1 MDFNVWAA
9 KFMSAL
15 REVYKRE
22 NLLLVFNSVNSRIG
36 IASNDPKL
44 LFKGSTKN
52 FFKGD
57 LEKIINENWPTSP
70 YKDWTRTNM
79 FISDNVLYFDIYV
92 NAIHFCGVT
101 IV

>member
-1 MDFNVWAA
+1 MEFNVWAA

-36 IASNDPKL
+36 IASNDLKL

-57 LEKIINENWPTSP
+57 LEKVINENWATSP
-70 YKDWTRTNM
+70 Y
-79 FISDNVLYFDIYV
+79 
-92 NAIHFCGVT
+92 
-101 IV
+101 